1 MSKIIYRLLLYLS
14 IAFLIYYLFRLD
26 YIKIGII
33 KYNYSYLICS
43 FIFLFSGFFLSTLS
57 WWFALRLHNIRIK
70 KSYALTSH
78 GMAVFAKYIPGKI
91 WVILGRAAKVA
102 QTGHS
107 LKLTSIISLKDG
119 YISISAL
126 IPTISLKEPHIYIRL
141 GLIISFIPMLIYY
154 GFGKF
159 ILLILITI
167 LILSLII
174 FSRQVHN
181 YAIKILSGL
190 FKKEIDL
197 PLLNFKN
204 AIKLSYI
211 ILLYWGI
218 WIIAFYFFL
227 KATLPDPSLALA
239 FAFPISVSYGV
250 LAIVVPAGIGVREGI
265 LAGYLIVA
273 NVNPDLAVTISVVS
287 RIWFICGEI
296 FIFLLALLTRMAY
309 KKN

>member
-107 LKLTSIISLKDG
+107 LKLTSIISLKEQ
-119 YISISAL
+119 L
-126 IPTISLKEPHIYIRL
+126 IYILL